1 MKKEYTFPCKKCGAK
16 LKFSPSDGKLKCQH
30 CGELS
35 DIQRSF
41 EKLKE
46 LDYYETLAKL
56 KNYSYNPK
64 KIKSTKCNSCAATFK
79 IDDNIHSSIC
89 PYCGNSIVKTTELY
103 KPIKPQALLPFKLSQ
118 RDARDVFK
126 KWLKSLWFA
135 PNKLKEY
142 GANIESFTAV
152 YTPYWTYD
160 SQTASSYTG
169 RRGDY
174 YYVTER
180 VSVERDGRTVVE
192 NREVRRTRWSY
203 TSGNLNRSF
212 NDVLI
217 EASNLLKH
225 KLSNW
230 DLPNLVDYDEAYLS
244 GFDSEIYSIELDDG
258 FSSAKKIMESE
269 IRNNVRRQIGGD
281 EQQIISLDSQYDNIT
296 YKHILLP
303 IYASAFKYNNKVY
316 SYAINARS
324 GEINGERPYS
334 VIKITLTVLAVLA
347 TVGTIYYFSR

>member
-1 MKKEYTFPCKKCGAK
+1 MKKEYSFPCKKCGAK

-41 EKLKE
+41 KNLIE
-46 LDYYETLAKL
+46 LDYYETLNKL
-56 KNYSYNPK
+56 KKYALSPI

-89 PYCGNSIVKTTELY
+89 PYCGNAIVKKTELY
-103 KPIKPQALLPFKLSQ
+103 KPIKPQALLPFKLTQ

-126 KWLKSLWFA
+126 KWLKNLWFA

-142 GANIESFTAV
+142 GANIESFTAI

-160 SQTASSYTG
+160 TQTASRYEG

-174 YYVTER
+174 YYVMER
-180 VSVERDGRTVVE
+180 VTVERNGRMVVE

-217 EASNLLKH
+217 VASNLLKH

-230 DLPNLVDYDEAYLS
+230 DLVNLVDYDEAYLS
-244 GFDSEIYSIELDDG
+244 GFDSEIYSIELDVG
-258 FSSAKKIMESE
+258 FEHAKKIIESE

-281 EQQIISLDSQYDNIT
+281 EQQIISLNSQYNNIT

-316 SYAINARS
+316 SYSINART

-334 VIKITLTVLAVLA
+334 TIKIALATIAILA
-347 TVGTIYYFSR
+347 TVGAMYYWGR